1 MYKFKS
7 GLRISNQHPMCL
19 FGTLNP
25 NNNLTSLPCLL
36 SPSITTPLIQARRP
50 TSVSSTPPDD
60 DLADGDGGIHDDG
73 GNHVCAV
80 NNDCANIMG
89 I

>member
-1 MYKFKS
+1 M
-7 GLRISNQHPMCL
+7 
-19 FGTLNP
+19 
-25 NNNLTSLPCLL
+25 
-36 SPSITTPLIQARRP
+36 
-50 TSVSSTPPDD
+50 SSTPPDD

-73 GNHVCAV
+73 GNHDCAV

>member
-1 MYKFKS
+1 M
-7 GLRISNQHPMCL
+7 HPMCL

-25 NNNLTSLPCLL
+25 HHNLTSFPCLL

-60 DLADGDGGIHDDG
+60 DVDNGDGDVHDDG
-73 GNHVCAV
+73 GDENFDVI
-80 NNDCANIMG
+80 NDCANMMG

>member
-1 MYKFKS
+1 M
-7 GLRISNQHPMCL
+7 
-19 FGTLNP
+19 
-25 NNNLTSLPCLL
+25 
-36 SPSITTPLIQARRP
+36 
-50 TSVSSTPPDD
+50 SSTPPDD